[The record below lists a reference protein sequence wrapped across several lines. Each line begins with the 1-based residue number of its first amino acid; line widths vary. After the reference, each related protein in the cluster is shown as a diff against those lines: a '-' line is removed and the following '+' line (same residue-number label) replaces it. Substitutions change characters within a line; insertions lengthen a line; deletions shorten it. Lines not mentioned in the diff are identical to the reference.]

1 VGFLGGRYK
10 AGQYTYK
17 IHRAESRLP
26 RMLAPLIDSAKL
38 DFHEE
43 SFNCHPFV
51 KTVVSCPA
59 LLGENFYI
67 EMDTLC
73 VPGVQDLD
81 NPLGKFLKF
90 FLIKR
95 VLFSLKPWPSR
106 TVSSQL
112 GSVALNT
119 VQ

>member
-1 VGFLGGRYK
+1 MGFLGGRYK

-81 NPLGKFLKF
+81 NPLGRFLRSC
-90 FLIKR
+90 LNREKR
-95 VLFSLKPWPSR
+95 VLLTPQHWF
-106 TVSSQL
+106 
-112 GSVALNT
+112 
-119 VQ
+119 

>member
-1 VGFLGGRYK
+1 VRSAGEEEVGFLGGRYK

-59 LLGENFYI
+59 LLGDNFYI

-81 NPLGKFLKF
+81 NPLGRFLK
-90 FLIKR
+90 
-95 VLFSLKPWPSR
+95 SCLKG
-106 TVSSQL
+106 TVS
-112 GSVALNT
+112 
-119 VQ
+119 